1 MITDNSAFSD
11 YASMVILITHGNSAW
26 PYKVR

>member
-1 MITDNSAFSD
+1 MITDNSAFPD
-11 YASMVILITHGNSAW
+11 YASIVILITHGNSAW